1 MVIGIEN
8 NKQEKW
14 RQIYEQQRNRTFLG
28 IQLIFTYLTC
38 IFNTRVEDIKKKTS
52 MQEINIE
59 NVCTSFWYS
68 STYFDFNLEIRLY
81 RLL

>member
-38 IFNTRVEDIKKKTS
+38 IFNTRVEDIKKK
-52 MQEINIE
+52 
-59 NVCTSFWYS
+59 
-68 STYFDFNLEIRLY
+68 NLY
-81 RLL
+81 AGN